1 MFLGCNL
8 SATLPRSTF
17 TKYHLLDSQYPWE
30 IRPVQTPKSEL
41 VNCAP
46 SMELVLWQGQLMWPS
61 WPSRRFRPQFVF
73 YNSRIVLKQR
83 WKLLISFLMENSI
96 YTPQKK
102 EGFRTKSKV
111 VLKKKRCAFWPLLS
125 TQRQLHHLQTHC
137 LYPLSQDAPSDTRWL
152 REEPTSTWSNRCR
165 PFAHHPQ
172 GTRTQSFLRKGVQ
185 VACVPRVRRYFNSWA
200 LANMN
205 EPANLERAVLRW
217 SPNQETHTD

>member
-111 VLKKKRCAFWPLLS
+111 VLKKKGALFGHSSARKDSCTTFKHTVFTPCLRTPPAIHGGWEKSPPAHGRTGVARSHIIHRARAHNHFCAKGSRLLVFHVYDAISTVEHWP
-125 TQRQLHHLQTHC
+125 TWM
-137 LYPLSQDAPSDTRWL
+137 SQ
-152 REEPTSTWSNRCR
+152 
-165 PFAHHPQ
+165 Q
-172 GTRTQSFLRKGVQ
+172 I
-185 VACVPRVRRYFNSWA
+185 
-200 LANMN
+200 
-205 EPANLERAVLRW
+205 
-217 SPNQETHTD
+217 